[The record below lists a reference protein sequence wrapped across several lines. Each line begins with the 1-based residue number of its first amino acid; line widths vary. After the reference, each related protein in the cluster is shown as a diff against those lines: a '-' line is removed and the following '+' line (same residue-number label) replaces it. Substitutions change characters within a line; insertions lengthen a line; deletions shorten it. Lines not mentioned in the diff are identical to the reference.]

1 MVSTTIE
8 FVDVVD
14 VVNDVVMEFFKEE
27 FIVKLHETLDNFV
40 NDNDDDGYDVIVCL
54 CEGVVVVVGGISSK
68 GLTITLPQLVPP
80 AAAITAV
87 VL

>member
-14 VVNDVVMEFFKEE
+14 AVNDVVMEFFKEE
-27 FIVKLHETLDNFV
+27 FIVKLHETLDNFA

-54 CEGVVVVVGGISSK
+54 CEGVVVGGISSK